1 MALDSAHTLVLSPF
15 RLLDHAVA
23 RNGRQRDELI
33 GALADILVA
42 VHARPGGEIE
52 RVCLGALDRGQSVL
66 SWYGENAGLV
76 AAGATAI
83 EEADLHSLNRYA
95 PR

>member
-1 MALDSAHTLVLSPF
+1 M
-15 RLLDHAVA
+15 
-23 RNGRQRDELI
+23 
-33 GALADILVA
+33 
-42 VHARPGGEIE
+42 
-52 RVCLGALDRGQSVL
+52 CLEALDRGQSVL

-83 EEADLHSLNRYA
+83 EEADLQGLGRYV